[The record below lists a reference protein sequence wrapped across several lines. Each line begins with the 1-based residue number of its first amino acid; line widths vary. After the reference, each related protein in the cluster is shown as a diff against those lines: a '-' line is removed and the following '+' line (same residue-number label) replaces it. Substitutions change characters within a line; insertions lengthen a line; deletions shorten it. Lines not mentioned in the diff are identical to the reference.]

1 MNSLKGVVFV
11 LILAVVIYFG
21 GLVLMPPA
29 ILALPFSLSLYRKI
43 NDQSIANFLKFVPV
57 RVQSIFDLMLFR
69 IITMLI
75 FLLFMSVFF
84 GNTNFQALIGK
95 VLFFLVL
102 GVQHF
107 ICLLMVILFRGY
119 IWGEGED
126 LWRPDTTE
134 GTMHP
139 RYEPPDAI

>member
-57 RVQSIFDLMLFR
+57 RVLSLILCCSD
-69 IITMLI
+69 IMLI

-102 GVQHF
+102 GVHRF
-107 ICLLMVILFRGY
+107 ICILTVILFRDHL
-119 IWGEGED
+119 WSKGED

-134 GTMHP
+134 GTMHH
-139 RYEPPDAI
+139 RYEPPNAI